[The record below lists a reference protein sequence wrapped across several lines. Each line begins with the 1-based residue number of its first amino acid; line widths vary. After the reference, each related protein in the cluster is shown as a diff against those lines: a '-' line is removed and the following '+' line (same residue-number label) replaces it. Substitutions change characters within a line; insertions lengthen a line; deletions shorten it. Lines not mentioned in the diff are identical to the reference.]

1 MATTIGQTPIKGE
14 TVDTEVVLNT
24 IQSLRN
30 FTGPRDAFVA
40 QFLQG
45 AAQLTKS
52 PIALYISQKNDKEW
66 VIEGQ
71 YGFAET
77 HKEALKECINLALPL
92 SGRVIQNGFS
102 YEKITVDW
110 LLFGQQTALA
120 VKIKDTLT
128 TQHSFFYLII
138 EQHNAQQLSEMMI
151 RMMMIADIPASY
163 GSVLEKE
170 SVSTVPS
177 KILNPS
183 QSVSTDV
190 LEVLS
195 GVIHQEKFL
204 LASMLLVN
212 ELATRFNCSQ
222 VSIGWLKGD
231 YVTPIAI
238 SHIEKFDKHTDQ
250 IHALEALYEESAD
263 QDEEIVYP
271 IEMASETITFA
282 HQNYWKQSAIK
293 QLISLPLRLNNNIV
307 GVVVCERGEDNFSD
321 DEMIA
326 MRLICNHTTAW
337 LNELNQKDRWIGGRI
352 ALKSRKTLSSFL
364 GVKHTFVKLL
374 SVILSILLLISIFG
388 NWEYKIE
395 ATGNLETDNISFLS
409 APFNGFVQDVKVHA
423 GDKVAKDDTLLIYDR
438 EELYLKETEINAD
451 INKYKSESEKAR
463 ARASLADMRVALAKK
478 EQSEASLERVRY
490 HLRKSVI
497 KSPFDGIIIQGDKE
511 DLLGSPITTGDLLF
525 KVAKPLGLYLKFKIQ
540 ESDIDE
546 IAVGDEGKFALL
558 SSPDTYYQF
567 KIEKIIPIAEI
578 DQTNGNIFIVKAI
591 ITSPAEEWWRP
602 GMSSVS
608 KVEVGQ
614 RNIMWILTHKL
625 TDFLRIYF
633 WI

>member
-1 MATTIGQTPIKGE
+1 MAMTTEQTPIKGE
-14 TVDTEVVLNT
+14 TADTEIVLNT

-40 QFLQG
+40 QFLQA

-52 PIALYISQKNDKEW
+52 PIALYLSQKNDKEW
-66 VIEGQ
+66 IIEGQ
-71 YGFAET
+71 YGFTET
-77 HKEALKECINLALPL
+77 HKNALKECINLALPL
-92 SGRVIQNGFS
+92 SGRVIQNSFS
-102 YEKITVDW
+102 YEKISVDW
-110 LLFGQQTALA
+110 LLFKQQTALA
-120 VKIKDTLT
+120 VKIKDTDS

-138 EQHNAQQLSEMMI
+138 EQQNGQQLSEMMI
-151 RMMMIADIPASY
+151 RMMLISDIPAFY
-163 GSVLEKE
+163 GSVLKKE
-170 SVSTVPS
+170 SVEPS
-177 KILNPS
+177 NVLHPS

-293 QLISLPLRLNNNIV
+293 QLISLPLRVDNKIV
-307 GVVVCERGEDNFSD
+307 GVVVCERGEDDFSD

-326 MRLICNHTTAW
+326 MRLICNHTTPW
-337 LNELNQKDRWIGGRI
+337 LHELNQKDRWIGGRI
-352 ALKSRKTLSSFL
+352 ALKSRKILSSFL

-374 SVILSILLLISIFG
+374 SVIFSILLLISIFG
-388 NWEYKIE
+388 RWEYKIE

-511 DLLGSPITTGDLLF
+511 DLLGSPINQGDLLF
-525 KVAKPLGLYLKFKIQ
+525 KVAKPLGLYLKFKI
-540 ESDIDE
+540 EERDIDE
-546 IAVGDEGKFALL
+546 IAVGDVGEFALL

-578 DQTNGNIFIVKAI
+578 DTTNGNIFIVKAI
-591 ITSPAEEWWRP
+591 ITSPDEEWWRP